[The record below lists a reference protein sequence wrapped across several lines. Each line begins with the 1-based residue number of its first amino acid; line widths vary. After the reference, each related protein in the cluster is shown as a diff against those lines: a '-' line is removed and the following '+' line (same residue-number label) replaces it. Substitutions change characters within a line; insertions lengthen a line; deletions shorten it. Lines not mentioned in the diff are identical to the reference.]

1 MNDSSRPLDGR
12 KATVLRALVSH
23 YVSSGEPV
31 GSKTIAEQYP
41 LGVSAATV
49 RNDLAALEE
58 AGYIYQPHTS
68 AGRIP
73 TDAGYRFFV
82 NEFASNA
89 KLPASDTR
97 RIRSFFVEPRWELE
111 DALRQT
117 ASLLSSFTHHAA
129 VVFAPAL
136 DRSLVRH
143 VELVSL
149 GGNRAMLV
157 VVSDTGRVQNH
168 VVLLPDEADEVTLDT
183 TADLLNRLVVGAP
196 LDSAAEKIM
205 GGLERLPLEMRG
217 TAEHAARV
225 LEEELGRTDAERVYL
240 EGTSNIVDEDKF
252 ADLETVRGV
261 IGALEHRRVLL
272 ELLADALAT
281 DHVEVRIGSEIPVHE
296 MQHCTVIT
304 AGYGAESGPIGSL
317 GIVGPTRMDYRR
329 TMAAVW
335 EVADNLGRMLARP
348 TT

>member
-1 MNDSSRPLDGR
+1 MSEAGPTLDGR
-12 KATVLRALVSH
+12 KAMILRAIVSH

-31 GSKTIAEQYP
+31 GSKTIVEEYAM
-41 LGVSAATV
+41 GVSAATV
-49 RNDLAALEE
+49 RNDMAALED

-82 NEFASNA
+82 NTFASDA
-89 KLPASDTR
+89 KLPSADRR
-97 RIRSFFVEPRWELE
+97 RIRAFFIEPRWELE

-117 ASLLSSFTHHAA
+117 AFLLSSCTDHAA

-136 DRSLVRH
+136 ERSVVRH
-143 VELVSL
+143 IELVAL

-157 VVSDTGRVQNH
+157 LVTDSGRVHNH
-168 VVLLPDEADEVTLDT
+168 IVLVPGDVDEVTLDE
-183 TADLLNRLVVGAP
+183 TAQMLNRLAVAVP
-196 LDSAAEKIM
+196 LDAAADAIFTT
-205 GGLERLPLEMRG
+205 LDRLPLELRD
-217 TAEHAARV
+217 TAERVARV
-225 LEEELGRTDAERVYL
+225 LTEELSRTDAERVYL

-272 ELLADALAT
+272 ELLADALAA

-296 MQHCTVIT
+296 MQRCAVIT
-304 AGYGAESGPIGSL
+304 APYRAEGGPIGSL

-335 EVADNLGRMLARP
+335 EVADSLGRMLASP
-348 TT
+348 SS